1 MKNSLYKLLTK
12 LIVQRYTWI
21 EDCEVNF
28 KSHKSGNKIDG
39 IVEYEEYFVTYYR
52 NIPNMD
58 DKEDEAEK
66 IVDKTYELFN
76 VLGPNRNQRLI
87 NISFVYHE
95 NELL

>member
-1 MKNSLYKLLTK
+1 
-12 LIVQRYTWI
+12 
-21 EDCEVNF
+21 
-28 KSHKSGNKIDG
+28 
-39 IVEYEEYFVTYYR
+39 VTYYR
-52 NIPNMD
+52 DKPNMD
-58 DKEDEAEK
+58 DKEDEADK